1 MKLRHLLLFP
11 LFVLPLSCSSG
22 SEVLNATPLV
32 LRSTEHHDVFIG
44 DVIKVQPRTLQYQGE
59 SKVVDGQIIT
69 PSENTF
75 TGHEF
80 TVSEP
85 GLYRVV
91 YKAYF
96 GFHEEI
102 QEIEYLCKRKSE
114 DFFDITNPVAISY
127 GEYRHNTAS
136 YHHEGVLIDV
146 KNGTEVKFNMPLST
160 EDFLTDQ
167 IPEPNK
173 GYKDRT
179 TGAVASSLID
189 FLVDPST
196 YMDID
201 FDLLTIRLTDSI
213 DKSNYVDVIISDGYY
228 APDPRSGSTSYV
240 RVGASCNWA
249 MGWEWKSVQGKI
261 NQGDYHV
268 GISGTGLS
276 LSFRGQPYGDNGI
289 NSAQILYCSANSRFY
304 NYRGSL
310 ETNLAYFVNELS
322 DPLAYGNNTWNG
334 FPSGKF
340 YLSIIPSSFT
350 NATGRLLIKSV
361 GKYMLNSEVL
371 TDNIAPEINVD
382 LKGYDVYDL
391 PRPVVGH
398 NYPIFNSSV
407 FDNYDSNLKAH
418 VSVTYRDTVN
428 KQDIDVAV
436 VDNKF
441 AVTRS
446 GAYTINY
453 SAKDRSGN
461 VADVVSLRA
470 ITVDHVD
477 DVNLQLESSATT
489 VNSYTTISL
498 PSVSDVTAT
507 GGTGNIS
514 ITRKLID
521 PKGQQILLTSNSFKP
536 TLVGDYALIFEGTD
550 YIGNTGEVTYTIHSQ
565 ALITPVFI
573 DEINVPPVLIKGF
586 KYSFDNIRAVETV
599 NGENVIFAPTIKV
612 NDEDYTGSVI
622 ATGTQL
628 TVKYVATGHSNT
640 SEISK
645 TIDVVDVK
653 DNDRLVQ
660 SRYFYGNL
668 TAIENRDD
676 ITLQSSVDGET
687 IFANRL
693 NPDEFYLGMRI
704 LSGYNNASL
713 IKILF
718 TDVREQNTSVTFY
731 LDLQD
736 GTLQAPYLPEMS
748 YTLYGDQFA
757 LYYNDSNQTFMD
769 TNQNTLGSLIRDDN
783 GHPFYGFPKG
793 FYLSIGF
800 VDVTGVTRYAIEK
813 IANQVMGYKNYSGDR
828 IKPTIK
834 YSNPLPSEQF
844 KGQVF
849 SYPTFEAFDVLSDVT
864 ETSITVRFNGRVL
877 VSGDQYC
884 TESFTITES
893 GFYSLIY
900 TAKDSSNNQLRIVS
914 SVSVYDDEAPT
925 LEVEKLAKS
934 SYSVGDGVKIP
945 KYTANDDSGFY
956 YVDVIAI
963 LPTNE
968 MRILLHHTHD
978 EEAEQKD
985 VIDYMLDNE
994 KGIYNPSFII
1004 NKTTFKVEM
1013 AGSYRLR
1020 FVAYDN
1026 AFNSTV
1032 VEYAFTA
1039 K

>member
-1 MKLRHLLLFP
+1 MP
-11 LFVLPLSCSSG
+11 LACSSG
-22 SEVLNATPLV
+22 SEVASVSPLV
-32 LRSTEHHDVFIG
+32 LRSSEHHDVFIG
-44 DVIKVQPRTLQYQGE
+44 DVIKVQQRTLQYQGE

-102 QEIEYLCKRKSE
+102 QEIEYLCKRKSK

-127 GEYRHNTAS
+127 GEYRHNTSS

-160 EDFLTDQ
+160 DDFLTDQ

-179 TGAVASSLID
+179 SGAVASSLID

-201 FDLLTIRLTDSI
+201 FDALTIRLTDSV

-228 APDPRSGSTSYV
+228 APDPRSGSSSYV

-249 MGWEWKSVQGKI
+249 MGWEWQSVPGKI
-261 NQGDYHV
+261 NQGKYHV

-276 LSFRGQPYGDNGI
+276 LSFRGQPYGDAGI
-289 NSAQILYCSANSRFY
+289 NSAQILYCSSNSRFY

-310 ETNLAYFVNELS
+310 ETDLAYFINELS
-322 DPLAYGNNTWNG
+322 DPIEYGNNAWNG

-350 NATGRLLIKSV
+350 NATGRLLVKSV
-361 GKYMLNSEVL
+361 GKYVLDSEVL
-371 TDNIAPEINVD
+371 TDNIAPIIDVD
-382 LKGYDVYDL
+382 TQGYDIYDL
-391 PRPVVGH
+391 PRPVIGQK
-398 NYPIFNSSV
+398 YPVFASSV
-407 FDNYDSNLKAH
+407 FDNYDSNLKAK

-428 KQDIDVAV
+428 KQDIDIAV

-441 AVTRS
+441 DVNRS
-446 GAYTINY
+446 GAYTIKY
-453 SAKDRSGN
+453 TAKDRSGN
-461 VADVVSLRA
+461 VADTISLRV
-470 ITVDHVD
+470 ITIDHVD
-477 DVNLQLESSATT
+477 DVNLQLTSTETT
-489 VNSYTTISL
+489 VNSYSTINL
-498 PSVSDVTAT
+498 PSISDVTSS

-565 ALITPVFI
+565 ALTTPVFI

-599 NGENVIFAPTIKV
+599 NGENVIFNPTIKV
-612 NDEDYTGSVI
+612 NGEDYSGSIV
-622 ATGTQL
+622 ASGTEL
-628 TVKYVATGHSNT
+628 TVQYVATGHSHT
-640 SEISK
+640 ATISK

-653 DNDRLVQ
+653 DGDRLDQ
-660 SRYFYGNL
+660 SKYFYGNL
-668 TAIENRDD
+668 TAIENKDD
-676 ITLQSSVDGET
+676 ITLQSNVDGET

-693 NPDEFYLGMRI
+693 NPDEFYLGMRVI
-704 LSGYNNASL
+704 SGFNNASL
-713 IKILF
+713 IKIRF
-718 TDVREQNTSVTFY
+718 IDVTNHNTTVTFY
-731 LDLQD
+731 LDLQN
-736 GTLQAPYLPEMS
+736 GTIQAPYLPEMA
-748 YTLYGDQFA
+748 YALYDDQFA
-757 LYYNDSNQTFMD
+757 LYYNDADQVFMD
-769 TNQNTLGSLIRDDN
+769 ASQTALGSLIKDDN
-783 GHPFYGFPKG
+783 GHPFYGFHKG

-800 VDVTGVTRYAIEK
+800 VGVNGTAKYMVEK

-834 YSNPLPSEQF
+834 YNAPLPSEQF
-844 KGQVF
+844 KGKLF
-849 SYPTFEAFDVLSDVT
+849 SYPTFEAFDVLSDIND
-864 ETSITVRFNGRVL
+864 TSITIRLNGRVL

-884 TESFTITES
+884 TETFEITES
-893 GFYSLIY
+893 GYYSLIY
-900 TAKDSSNNQLRIVS
+900 IAKDSSNNQLRIVS

-925 LEVEKLAKS
+925 LEVDKLAKNT
-934 SYSVGDGVKIP
+934 YSVGDGVKIP
-945 KYTANDDSGFY
+945 KYTANDDSGLY
-956 YVDVIAI
+956 YIDVIVI

-978 EEAEQKD
+978 ESADEKD
-985 VIDYMLDNE
+985 VIEYMLDTD
-994 KGIYNPSFII
+994 KGVYNPSFII
-1004 NKTTFKVEM
+1004 NKTTFRAEI

-1020 FVAYDN
+1020 FVAYDS